1 MLANALLMPTNETKC
16 YQFFYTPA
24 SFFSF
29 LLSFATK
36 YGSDYADI
44 VKNGIKQKLDLGA
57 IKQKL
62 DWNFST

>member
-1 MLANALLMPTNETKC
+1 MHYECEQMRLC
-16 YQFFYTPA
+16 YQMFYIPA
-24 SFFSF
+24 SFFYF

-44 VKNGIKQKLDLGA
+44 VKNGIKQKLDLVA

-62 DWNFST
+62 DWNCST

>member
-16 YQFFYTPA
+16 YQFFYIPA

-44 VKNGIKQKLDLGA
+44 VKNGIKQKLD
-57 IKQKL
+57 
-62 DWNFST
+62 WNFST

>member
-1 MLANALLMPTNETKC
+1 MQTNETKC
-16 YQFFYTPA
+16 YQMFYIPA

-44 VKNGIKQKLDLGA
+44 VKNGITQLDLVA